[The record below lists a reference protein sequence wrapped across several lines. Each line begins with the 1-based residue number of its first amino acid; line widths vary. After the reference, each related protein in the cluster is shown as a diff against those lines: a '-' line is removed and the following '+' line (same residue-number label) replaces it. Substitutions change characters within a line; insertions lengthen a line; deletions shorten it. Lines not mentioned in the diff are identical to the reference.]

1 MTGATFTQPGKQTI
15 KLPNGVVYTIEPERK
30 EITGLLMASKKLVLA
45 GNLIMTDV
53 TNGLKAIVNFDINE
67 PKRRGYLG
75 GWMGGIGGGHDKLK
89 EGETSAN
96 REDLIEIKILK
107 APGKSDKDIVSKGMG
122 SYLENII
129 F

>member
-1 MTGATFTQPGKQTI
+1 MTGATFTQPGKQTL

-30 EITGLLMASKKLVLA
+30 EITGLLMTSKKLVLA

-75 GWMGGIGGGHDKLK
+75 GWMGGIGGGHEKLK
-89 EGETSAN
+89 EGESSAN

>member
-1 MTGATFTQPGKQTI
+1 MTGATFTQVGKQTI

-30 EITGLLMASKKLVLA
+30 EVTGLLLASKKLVLA

-75 GWMGGIGGGHDKLK
+75 GWMGGIGGGHEKLK

>member
-1 MTGATFTQPGKQTI
+1 MTGATFTQVGKQTI
-15 KLPNGVVYTIEPERK
+15 KLPNGVAYTIEPERK
-30 EITGLLMASKKLVLA
+30 EVTGLLMASKKLVLA

-53 TNGLKAIVNFDINE
+53 TNGLKAIVDFDINE

-96 REDLIEIKILK
+96 REDLIEIKIVK